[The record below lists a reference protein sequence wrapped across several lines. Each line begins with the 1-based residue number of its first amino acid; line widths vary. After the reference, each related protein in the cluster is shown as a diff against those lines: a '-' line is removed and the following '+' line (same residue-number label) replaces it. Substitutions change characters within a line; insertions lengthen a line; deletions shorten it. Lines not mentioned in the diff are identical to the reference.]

1 MDIRQLFAANLRRI
15 RYDKGISQEN
25 LAHDA
30 GIDRA
35 HISKLERAVVYAGL
49 EIVEKLA
56 DKLGV
61 APVDLIKPLPRK
73 APKK

>member
-15 RYDKGISQEN
+15 RHDKGISQED
-25 LAHDA
+25 LAYDA

-35 HISKLERAVVYAGL
+35 HVSKLERAVVYAGL

-56 DKLGV
+56 KVLDV
-61 APVDLIKPLPRK
+61 TPVDLIKPLPRR